1 MFIIKY
7 RQTQSSSTV
16 IGAVILSFFLLAV
29 IIVVS
34 DNGIPIQAYAKKE
47 MIVSIPLSLT
57 ASSLNDNS
65 VINDQN
71 AITTNNDDNV
81 NDANSNANN
90 PSPSIV
96 NVQQGSSTDGN
107 NNNNNNNTNSSYLI
121 YQDNADGISLMYPS
135 NWQKIEYP
143 SGAMNYGKGHRIIAS
158 FLAPL
163 NPSDQWRGSLNI
175 QIANLSDS
183 KNIIPQNTTTTT
195 TINLGGHRAF
205 KLEST
210 DTERMYLNRDLTS
223 SNSIKL
229 KVMQVWT
236 TIGDNTYLLIYTAE
250 ASKYPQYLP
259 IIYKMLSSFKAL

>member
-1 MFIIKY
+1 LFIIKDSQ
-7 RQTQSSSTV
+7 RLSSTA
-16 IGAVILSFFLLAV
+16 IGAVIFLLLFFLSAV

-34 DNGIPIQAYAKKE
+34 NNGIPIQAYAKKE

-96 NVQQGSSTDGN
+96 NVQQGSSTDG
-107 NNNNNNNTNSSYLI
+107 NNNNNNTNSSYLI

>member
-7 RQTQSSSTV
+7 RQRLSSIV

-47 MIVSIPLSLT
+47 MIVSTPLSLT
-57 ASSLNDNS
+57 SLSLNDNS
-65 VINDQN
+65 VLNDQN
-71 AITTNNDDNV
+71 ATT
-81 NDANSNANN
+81 A
-90 PSPSIV
+90 
-96 NVQQGSSTDGN
+96 T
-107 NNNNNNNTNSSYLI
+107 NNNNNNTNSSSYLT
-121 YQDNADGISLMYPS
+121 YEDHADGISLMYPS

-163 NPSDQWRGSLNI
+163 DPSDQWRGSLNI
-175 QIANLSDS
+175 QISNLSDS
-183 KNIIPQNTTTTT
+183 KNIIPQNATTTK
-195 TINLGGHRAF
+195 INLGGHPAF
-205 KLEST
+205 KLEYT
-210 DTERMYLNRDLTS
+210 NTERMYLNRDLTS
-223 SNSIKL
+223 SSSIKL

-236 TIGDNTYLLIYTAE
+236 SIGDSTYLLTYNAE

-259 IIYKMLSSFKAL
+259 IIYKMLSSFRVS